1 MYQIVKKETLVPNI
15 IYLEIKAPKIARVA
29 RPGQFV
35 ILMVDETGERVPMGL
50 ANWDEEVGTI
60 GIVFY
65 VLGTSTMKL
74 ATLKVGESI
83 LNVAGPMGTPTEIE
97 NFGTIICA
105 CGCFGIGPTYPL
117 VKALKE
123 KGNRVITVMEGRGQG
138 FLFWEDKLREYSDE
152 FYVFLGDGS
161 QGNKGWTN
169 DFIAEY
175 LESENPVDRIIVH
188 GCPFM
193 MMECSKASQPF
204 GTKTL
209 VSLTPLMVDGTGMCG
224 ACRVEVNGETKFA
237 CVDGP
242 EFDGHEVNWENITFR
257 LRQFIAEEELSHGIW
272 ERKNWHKLVDISPHN
287 FGSMVSPKQKE
298 KIII

>member
-105 CGCFGIGPTYPL
+105 CGCFGIGEGPQGERESRDHRHGGKRSGFPL
-117 VKALKE
+117 L
-123 KGNRVITVMEGRGQG
+123 GR
-138 FLFWEDKLREYSDE
+138 
-152 FYVFLGDGS
+152 
-161 QGNKGWTN
+161 
-169 DFIAEY
+169 
-175 LESENPVDRIIVH
+175 
-188 GCPFM
+188 
-193 MMECSKASQPF
+193 
-204 GTKTL
+204 
-209 VSLTPLMVDGTGMCG
+209 
-224 ACRVEVNGETKFA
+224 
-237 CVDGP
+237 
-242 EFDGHEVNWENITFR
+242 
-257 LRQFIAEEELSHGIW
+257 
-272 ERKNWHKLVDISPHN
+272 
-287 FGSMVSPKQKE
+287 
-298 KIII
+298 